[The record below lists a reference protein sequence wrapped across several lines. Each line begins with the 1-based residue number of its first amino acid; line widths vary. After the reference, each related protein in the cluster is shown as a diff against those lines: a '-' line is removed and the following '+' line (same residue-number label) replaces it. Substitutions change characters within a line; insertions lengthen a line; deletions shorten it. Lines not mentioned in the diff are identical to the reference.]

1 MHVKSWH
8 GRGWGTKVTARLVLA
23 LWGCQLLAT
32 GTVYGAPTGGVVTS
46 GSAAISQSGSVTN
59 VNQSTNTATINWTSF
74 STAPTETVNF
84 NQPSTS
90 SITLNRVIGNE
101 ASVLQGAL
109 NATGKVF
116 LINSNGILMTK
127 GSTVNTAG
135 FVASTLNITDADFNA
150 GNYVFKANGST
161 GSVVNMGTITA
172 SDGGYVAMLGN
183 SVSNQGVITATK
195 GTVALASGDKI
206 TLNFNGD
213 SLASVTVDEGTLDAL
228 VENKEA
234 IYADGGTVILTA
246 KAADELLS
254 AQVNNSGLIQA
265 RTVDDLKG
273 SINLHAYG
281 GTTTVA
287 GTLDASAPTAGD
299 GGLIETSGDSV
310 KIADSATI
318 TTKSAMGKNG
328 TWLIDPDGFTVGTT
342 SADGDMTATALT
354 NALANGNVT
363 ISSTSGTGTDGDID
377 INAAVSWSANT
388 LTLNATNNIYVN
400 AAMTATGSASLAAN
414 YGHVLD
420 SSGNPT
426 TTTSGTG
433 NSDGTPYGLY
443 TIQSATNGAYTGK
456 INFSGTGTV
465 TMNGANYIVI
475 NALTT
480 TYNTDGSVATYG
492 LDYIQAHPDGNYVLG
507 SNIAY
512 TEVAGYA
519 SWTSIDTFTGNLN
532 GFGHYVSRLQTTDG
546 GLIHKISGGSI
557 VSNLGIV
564 TDSILSSGTK
574 MDSVGLLADYNYGSI
589 VNSFAAGTIGTTSKS
604 EFSTAGGLVGSNYG
618 LIAQSY
624 FTGIVYASYIAG
636 GLVGINETS
645 GKIIDSSA
653 RGVANSYY
661 VLNTTGATGIT
672 YVGGFVGEN
681 EGDIERSYSTLR
693 VNLTDSYSTSGGF
706 AGLNTGTIDQSYSA
720 MVTGDS
726 SSKGP
731 KLAGFVYRNDGTITN
746 AYTTLLSGT
755 AVTWL
760 AGFAYINN
768 GAISNSY
775 AATYSP
781 NTTNATR
788 CGFVCTNTGTLTD
801 DYWYGLTKTSGATT
815 ITQTAMSGLTQLT
828 TYVAATSIASYA
840 GFDPDIWGASTAGNP
855 ILKNMLVYVT
865 TTSAATYGSATAA
878 IATLGLAA
886 SGLQGG
892 GLRYYSGTTLTLSGI
907 DNIAATAT
915 NPFAV
920 VTDAGYVDAGA
931 RDASEVLTSASYSN
945 IAGIVTVTP
954 KTLTATA
961 TVADKTYDGT
971 TTATLTSLVLSGLV
985 GDQTLTTSSTA
996 TFSDKNAGDGKTV
1009 TVAYTA
1015 GDGTGKA
1022 SNYVYGTTT
1031 TTTASIEKKTI
1042 TVSVTGNDKT
1052 YDGTTT
1058 ATVSSI
1064 LSGVLSGDTVTLG
1077 YSASFADKNAGT
1089 DKAVTVSGFS
1099 LGGTDGGNYTLGT
1112 TSTLS
1117 TTATIN
1123 PLVLALAGIKGDDG
1137 VTTISAGNLTA
1148 SNIVAGDTVTL
1159 GGTATVSTTPTSGST
1174 YALTDTSGL
1183 TVSNPN
1189 YTVAGSAA
1197 VSYVIVGGA
1206 SLILNSV
1213 ASGTA
1218 TITTAANANGG
1229 TDTTVTTSTDKTVID
1244 WTRFNIASGETVTFA
1259 QPSTTAIVL
1268 NRVVGYEASVI
1279 NGTLASNGRVFL
1291 INSNGILFAAGSTVN
1306 TAGLVAS
1313 ALQLTDADFLN
1324 SNYVFTVAGSTSGS
1338 VVAKGDIIIADGGFL
1353 ALISNNGV
1361 TASGSVTATDG
1372 TVLLA
1377 SADQMTLTLN
1387 TADTGLAGYAFSG
1400 LDGTATVGG
1409 TLTATGGL
1417 IETAGATVAAAS
1429 GLAVAAD
1436 TWLWTQDGSITI
1448 GGGGTLTGTLVNAEL
1463 ALCNL
1468 ILTSTKGDITVN
1480 DALAWTADTKLA
1492 LNAANAI
1499 TVNKAIAATGTA
1511 AGLALTAAGGDITV
1525 AAPLTATGD
1534 GSALIL
1540 TAADAVTVNG
1550 AITANGGLTL
1560 TATGGDLAVNGTI
1573 GSSGANAAL
1582 ALAAGGDIV
1591 IGKAITAS
1599 GANATLAL
1607 TAGNDIAIDADVTL
1621 TGANAALAMNYGGDY
1636 SILTPASYSGAVL
1649 DADGIPVANA
1659 APSGTTYAG
1668 ITLSGANAKLA
1679 MNGTSYTLIHSM
1691 ADLAALDD
1699 ATGTATGSFAL
1710 AQNLDASGTTYSSSP
1725 IAAFSGTLAGLGH
1738 TISNL
1743 KISTSSTDYASLIGQ
1758 ATASTIRDIGVVN
1771 ADASGAGGIL
1781 AGTVTDSTV
1790 SHAYTTGKVNG
1801 GTGGLLGNVTGSTI
1815 SYSYSDA
1822 DGSTGGGL
1830 IGWTSASTVTSCHA
1844 TGDVTNGTGG
1854 LIGTVYGTNIESC
1867 YATGTVGNGTGYN
1880 VGGLVGSF
1888 FGNDDSTG
1896 SYIVNSFA
1904 KGSVSGKS
1912 NVGGLVGYLAID
1924 PDGTTIANC
1933 HATGNVE
1940 ATATGTDLDKQHGV
1954 DNGAGGLIGTAETS
1968 GTGSLTVTDSYAT
1981 GNVVASDFVD
1991 YVGGV
1996 IGLLR
2001 SNGSNSIFNSYATG
2015 NVTGYSKTGF
2025 VGGLVGY
2032 MTNTALN
2039 YVHTT
2044 GTITGAHWV
2053 GGLAGFATGATIDN
2067 SYSAGFV
2074 IGSDGAT
2081 KVGGLIGGGNATGD
2095 NNYWNGDSNNSAA
2108 GSGGQVT
2115 GDKNEGLT
2123 STQMSDADH
2132 YVDGTINQVLQD
2144 RADAAAAAIEAAR
2157 EALPGEAAA
2166 QGSQTSGQTVQ
2177 SVKRTAS
2184 LATQADAPLTAAS
2197 VEDQIEYADSASY
2210 SADIDSIN
2218 VDGVQYDLRD
2228 KAKDKKK

>member
-1 MHVKSWH
+1 MHEKSWY
-8 GRGWGTKVTARLVLA
+8 GRGFGTKVTARLVLG
-23 LWGCQLLAT
+23 LWACQLVAS
-32 GTVYGAPTGGVVTS
+32 GTVFGAPTGGVVTS

-84 NQPSTS
+84 NQPSAS

-234 IYADGGTVILTA
+234 IYADGGTVVLTA
-246 KAADELLS
+246 KAADDLLS

-273 SINLHAYG
+273 TINLHAYG
-281 GTTTVA
+281 GTTSVA

-318 TTKSAMGKNG
+318 TTKSATGANG
-328 TWLIDPDGFTVGTT
+328 TWLIDPDGFTVGVN
-342 SADGDMTATALT
+342 GDMTATALT

-363 ISSTSGTGTDGDID
+363 IASTSGTGTDGDID

-426 TTTSGTG
+426 TTASGTG

-443 TIQSATNGAYTGK
+443 TLQSATNGAFTGT

-465 TMNGANYIVI
+465 TMNGADYIVI
-475 NALTT
+475 STLTT
-480 TYNTDGSVATYG
+480 TYNTDGSVSAYG
-492 LDYIQAHPDGNYVLG
+492 LDYAQAHPDGNYVLG
-507 SNIAY
+507 SDI
-512 TEVAGYA
+512 TWGSSVWSTG
-519 SWTSIDTFTGNLN
+519 IGTFTGNFN
-532 GFGHYVSRLQTTDG
+532 GFGHLINSALLYAT
-546 GLIHKISGGSI
+546 GLFDTIDTGAT
-557 VSNLGIV
+557 VSNLGINKA
-564 TDSILSSGTK
+564 TLSQNTSYAASSSTRTTASAYIAAEGIL
-574 MDSVGLLADYNYGSI
+574 ANYNKGNI
-589 VNSFAAGTIGTTSKS
+589 INSFVNNSTTSNKTRIYS
-604 EFSTAGGLVGSNYG
+604 VGGLVGVNSG

-624 FTGIVYASYIAG
+624 VFGGAVNAWYIAG
-636 GLVGINETS
+636 GLVGTNTGTIL
-645 GKIIDSSA
+645 DSSSRSNA
-653 RGVANSYY
+653 GSGGVNRMANNASASTGSYLGGL
-661 VLNTTGATGIT
+661 VGVNDTG
-672 YVGGFVGEN
+672 
-681 EGDIERSYSTLR
+681 GDIERSYT
-693 VNLTDSYSTSGGF
+693 TTTSYNNIYEAATYGCF
-706 AGLNTGTIDQSYSA
+706 AGMNAGTINESYATSNFSATANTANVAGFVWLNSGTITNSYTTALYLSNASGISYWTAGFVGDNTGTIENSYA
-720 MVTGDS
+720 IES
-726 SSKGP
+726 SSDS
-731 KLAGFVYRNDGTITN
+731 AARYGFAKSNTGTITN
-746 AYTTLLSGT
+746 SY
-755 AVTWL
+755 WL
-760 AGFAYINN
+760 ANN
-768 GAISNSY
+768 NAAI
-775 AATYSP
+775 TDH
-781 NTTNATR
+781 NASVTD
-788 CGFVCTNTGTLTD
+788 LT
-801 DYWYGLTKTSGATT
+801 SA
-815 ITQTAMSGLTQLT
+815 TQLT
-828 TYVAATSIASYA
+828 SLTSASIYS
-840 GFDPDIWGASTAGNP
+840 GFSTGIWGMSASGIP
-855 ILKNMLVYVT
+855 ILKNIIVYVST
-865 TTSAATYGSATAA
+865 DSSSTPDYGSATST
-878 IATLGLAA
+878 ATMNLLVY
-886 SGLQGG
+886 GLQG
-892 GLRYYSGTTLTLSGI
+892 LSITDKDSVSNMFTTT
-907 DNIAATAT
+907 
-915 NPFAV
+915 
-920 VTDAGYVDAGA
+920 TDAGYVDAGTQVA
-931 RDASEVLTSASYSN
+931 ASVLTSSAYTN
-945 IAGIVTVTP
+945 VKGTVTVAP
-954 KTLTATA
+954 KTITATA
-961 TVADKTYDGT
+961 TVSDKVYDGT
-971 TTATLTSLVLSGLV
+971 TTATLTSLTLSGLV
-985 GDQTLTTSSTA
+985 GSQTLTTSATA

-1009 TVAYTA
+1009 TVVTTA
-1015 GDGTGKA
+1015 TDGTGKA
-1022 SNYVYGTTT
+1022 SNYTIATT

-1042 TVSVTGNDKT
+1042 SATVTGNDKT

-1058 ATVSSI
+1058 ATVSST
-1064 LSGVLSGDTVTLG
+1064 LAGVVSGDTVTLG
-1077 YSASFADKNAGT
+1077 YSASFADKNAETG
-1089 DKAVTVSGFS
+1089 KAVTATNLS

-1123 PLVLALAGIKGDDG
+1123 PLVLALYGIKGDDG
-1137 VTTISAGNLTA
+1137 IYTIPSSNLTA
-1148 SNIVAGDTVTL
+1148 TNIVAGDTVTL
-1159 GGTATVSTTPTSGST
+1159 GGSATVSTTATSGST

-1189 YTVAGSAA
+1189 YTVAGSTT

-1206 SLILNSV
+1206 SLVLNSV

-1218 TITTAANANGG
+1218 TITTAANAGGG

-1244 WTRFNIASGETVTFA
+1244 WTRFNIASGETVTFD
-1259 QPSTTAIVL
+1259 QPSTTSIVL

-1324 SNYVFTVAGSTSGS
+1324 NNYVFTVASSTSGS
-1338 VVAKGDIIIADGGFL
+1338 VVAEGDIIIADGGFL

-1387 TADTGLAGYAFSG
+1387 TADTGLAGYALSG
-1400 LDGTATVGG
+1400 LNGTATVGG
-1409 TLTATGGL
+1409 TLNAAGGL
-1417 IETAGATVAAAS
+1417 IETAGDTVVLSDGATLTS
-1429 GLAVAAD
+1429 G
-1436 TWLWTQDGSITI
+1436 TWSWTQAGSITI
-1448 GGGGTLTGTLVNAEL
+1448 GDGGTLTGTLVNAEL

-1468 ILTSTKGDITVN
+1468 ILTSAKGDITVN
-1480 DALAWTADTKLA
+1480 DALAWTADTKLT

-1499 TVNKAIAATGTA
+1499 TVAASISANGDNSA
-1511 AGLALTAAGGDITV
+1511 VALTA
-1525 AAPLTATGD
+1525 
-1534 GSALIL
+1534 GSDL
-1540 TAADAVTVNG
+1540 TVND
-1550 AITANGGLTL
+1550 AITTGGANAATALA
-1560 TATGGDLAVNGTI
+1560 ATGGDLVLNAPITTTGENATLVLTAGKDLTVN
-1573 GSSGANAAL
+1573 
-1582 ALAAGGDIV
+1582 
-1591 IGKAITAS
+1591 KAITAS

-1607 TAGNDIAIDADVTL
+1607 SAGNDIAIDADITL

-1659 APSGTTYAG
+1659 APSGTEYAG

-1699 ATGTATGSFAL
+1699 ATGTATGYFAL
-1710 AQNLDASGTTYSSSP
+1710 AQDLDASGTTYSSSP
-1725 IAAFSGTLAGLGH
+1725 IAALSGTLAGLGH
-1738 TISNL
+1738 TVSNL
-1743 KISTSSTDYASLIGQ
+1743 AISDTKEIYVGLIGQ
-1758 ATASTIRDIGVVN
+1758 ATGSTIRDIGVVN
-1771 ADASGAGGIL
+1771 ATVSSLRSTDSTVAYAGIL
-1781 AGTVTDSTV
+1781 AGKVTDSTV
-1790 SHAYTTGKVNG
+1790 SNTYSTGKVSVSY
-1801 GTGGLLGNVTGSTI
+1801 GTSGGLLGNVTGSTI
-1815 SYSYSDA
+1815 SSSYSAA
-1822 DGSTGGGL
+1822 DGAGGGL

-1854 LIGTVYGTNIESC
+1854 LIGTASGTNIESC
-1867 YATGTVGNGTGYN
+1867 YATGTVGDGTGYN

-1888 FGNDDSTG
+1888 SGG

-1912 NVGGLVGYLAID
+1912 RVGGLVGYLAID

-1933 HATGNVE
+1933 HATGAVT
-1940 ATATGTDLDKQHGV
+1940 ATAKDTDLTKDYATDG
-1954 DNGAGGLIGTAETS
+1954 GAGGLIGTAENS

-1981 GNVVASDFVD
+1981 GDVVASDSVD
-1991 YVGGV
+1991 YAGGL
-1996 IGLLR
+1996 IGNLN
-2001 SNGSNSIFNSYATG
+2001 SNGSNSISNSYATG
-2015 NVTGYSKTGF
+2015 DVTGTSKTGF

-2032 MTNTALN
+2032 MTNTALH
-2039 YVHTT
+2039 YVHST

-2053 GGLAGFATGATIDN
+2053 GGLAGFATGATIDH
-2067 SYSAGFV
+2067 SYAAGFV
-2074 IGSDGAT
+2074 TGSDGAT
-2081 KVGGLIGGGNATGD
+2081 KVGGLIGGGNADGHD
-2095 NNYWNGDSNNSAA
+2095 NYWNGDSNSSAA
-2108 GSGGQVT
+2108 GDGVQVT
-2115 GDKNEGLT
+2115 GDNNEGLT
-2123 STQMSDADH
+2123 STQMSDVDH
-2132 YVDGTINQVLQD
+2132 YVDGTIDQVLQD
-2144 RADAAAAAIEAAR
+2144 RADAASAAAAAR
-2157 EALPGEAAA
+2157 DAALPEEAAA

-2177 SVKRTAS
+2177 NVSGSSRSS
-2184 LATQADAPLTAAS
+2184 LSTQADASLAAAS
-2197 VEDQIEYADSASY
+2197 IEDQIEYADSADY

-2218 VDGVQYDLRD
+2218 ADGVQYDLRD
-2228 KAKDKKK
+2228 KTKDGKK